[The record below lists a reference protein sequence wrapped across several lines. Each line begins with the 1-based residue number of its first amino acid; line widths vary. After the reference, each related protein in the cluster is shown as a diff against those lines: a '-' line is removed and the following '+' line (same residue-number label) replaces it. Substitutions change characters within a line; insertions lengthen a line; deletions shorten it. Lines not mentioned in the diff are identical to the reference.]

1 VFRNSRG
8 SQATTTFNIAGK
20 TYVTFAMQ

>member
-1 VFRNSRG
+1 VFTNSRG
-8 SQATTTFNIAGK
+8 SQATITFNIEGK

>member
-1 VFRNSRG
+1 VLKNNRQ
-8 SQATTTFNIAGK
+8 SQATITFNIAGK